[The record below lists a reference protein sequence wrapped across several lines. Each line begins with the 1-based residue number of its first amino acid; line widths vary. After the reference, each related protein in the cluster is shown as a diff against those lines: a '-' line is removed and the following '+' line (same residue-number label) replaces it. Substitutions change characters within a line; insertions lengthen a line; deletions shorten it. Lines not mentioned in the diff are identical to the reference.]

1 MSEFTDAVDEAVGPG
16 WRRFGTF
23 VAVMLAIYL
32 VAGLIFGLWPF
43 SSAARAVSKV
53 TSAESIIQNY
63 EWFYDQY
70 NAIQAQQAN
79 IKTMPAG
86 ASELPGMNMVLNNS
100 IAEYNSKSRQ
110 ITRNMWKAKDLPY
123 QIEIGGAK

>member
-1 MSEFTDAVDEAVGPG
+1 MSELSDFIDEIVGPK

-23 VAVMLAIYL
+23 VAVVLAVYL
-32 VAGLIFGLWPF
+32 VAGLILGLWPF
-43 SSAARAVSKV
+43 SSAAGVVKKV
-53 TSAESIIQNY
+53 TSAEAIIQNY

-79 IKTMPAG
+79 IKAMSAG
-86 ASELPGMNMVLNNS
+86 APELPGMNMVLNNS

-123 QIEIGGAK
+123 QIEIGGDK